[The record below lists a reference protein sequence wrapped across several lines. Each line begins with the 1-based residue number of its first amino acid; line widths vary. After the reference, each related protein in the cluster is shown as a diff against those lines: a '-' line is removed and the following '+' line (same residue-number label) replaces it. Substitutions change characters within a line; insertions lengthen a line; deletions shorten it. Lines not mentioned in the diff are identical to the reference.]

1 MTLNKNLL
9 HNALRLDFLSFLHKA
24 FRTLNPSSEY
34 IDNWHL
40 NIISQYL
47 TAAKT
52 GLIKRLII
60 NMPPRALK
68 SICTSVAFPAWIL
81 GHNPASKIIVASYTN
96 SLSLKHSLDCR
107 NIMESS
113 WYKEIFPNTVLSKN
127 QNQKSK
133 FMTTQNGFRM
143 STSVGGSVTGEG
155 ADILIIDDPHNPV
168 HIYSSKMRSKAIDWY
183 DNTFSSRLNDPN
195 NGVIILVMQRL
206 HEEDLT
212 AHLLNKTNEWRLL
225 KIPAIAT
232 HDIDFKTF
240 KFISGSSLYPNFFKF
255 YSTLSQDIGLEN
267 FNAQY
272 LQEPIIN
279 KSTILSLDKISFYD
293 NLPIYE
299 FLVQSWD
306 TAIKIGENCDF
317 SVGTVWAVSKGKYYL
332 LDFFKKQLAYLEL
345 KNTIKNFAALYNST
359 KILIEDKASGQ
370 NLIQDLCAEE
380 LFNIIP
386 ILPKLDKITRFA
398 SVSHL
403 FEIGKV
409 LLPRNKFQEY
419 LTELINF
426 PKVKHDDAIDSTSQF
441 LYYMKSSEYKI
452 ARIREF

>member
-1 MTLNKNLL
+1 MIPNKNLF
-9 HNALRLDFLSFLHKA
+9 HNALRLDFLSFLHKS

-40 NIISQYL
+40 NIISQHL
-47 TAAKT
+47 IAAKN
-52 GLIKRLII
+52 GSLKRLII
-60 NMPPRALK
+60 NIPPRALK

-81 GHNPASKIIVASYTN
+81 GHNPASKIIVASYAN

-113 WYKEIFPNTVLSKN
+113 WYKEIFPKTILSKK

-133 FMTTQNGFRM
+133 FMTSQNGFRM
-143 STSVGGSVTGEG
+143 ATSVGGSVTGEG
-155 ADILIIDDPHNPV
+155 ADILIIDDPHNPF
-168 HIYSSKMRSKAIDWY
+168 HLYSSKLRSKAIEWY

-212 AHLLNKTNEWRLL
+212 AHLLNKNNGWKLL
-225 KIPAIAT
+225 KIPAIAR

-240 KFISGSSLYPNFFKF
+240 KFISGSSLYPSLYEF
-255 YSTLSQDIGLEN
+255 YSALSQDIGLEN

-279 KSTILSLDKISFYD
+279 KDTILTLDKISFYD
-293 NLPIYE
+293 NLPNYE

-332 LDFFKKQLAYLEL
+332 LDFFKKKLSYLEL
-345 KNTIKNFAALYNST
+345 KTTVKNFASLYNPA

-370 NLIQDLCAEE
+370 NLIQDLLSEE
-380 LFNIIP
+380 LLNIIP

-398 SVSHL
+398 SVAHL
-403 FEIGKV
+403 FELGKV
-409 LLPRNKFQEY
+409 LLPRNKFLEY

-441 LYYMKSSEYKI
+441 LQYMKSSQFKI
-452 ARIREF
+452 ARIRDF